1 MLVQEAAYTGDEMK
15 NMTTPNFGKLV
26 SEVLARMD
34 LTESE
39 LTSYERRN
47 SYMALQTYKAAVVEA
62 IRGAFDEEESPEPV
76 RPVCAA
82 CGSPVR
88 EEHRFCGAC
97 RMPLTPEAAADAL
110 EKVFAKETGKSPCD
124 PLFRAA
130 LARVREEH
138 PEAWNAVIV
147 KLTPPAKA

>member
-39 LTSYERRN
+39 LTGDERRN

-76 RPVCAA
+76 RPVCAT
-82 CGSPVR
+82 CGAPVER
-88 EEHRFCGAC
+88 EHRFCGAC
-97 RMPLTPEAAADAL
+97 RMPLTREAAAASL
-110 EKVFAKETGKSPCD
+110 VKLFAKQTDRSPRD

-130 LARVREEH
+130 LASIQEEE
-138 PEAWNAVIV
+138 PEAWNALIV
-147 KLTPPAKA
+147 KLIPPAKA